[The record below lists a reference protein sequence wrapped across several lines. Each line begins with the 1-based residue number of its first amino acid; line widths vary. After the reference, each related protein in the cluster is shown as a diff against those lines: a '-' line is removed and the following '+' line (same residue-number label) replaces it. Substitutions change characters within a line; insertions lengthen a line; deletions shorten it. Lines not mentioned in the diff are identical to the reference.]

1 MKQLLQDV
9 KYVSEKVYKK
19 LSNQSTMFHYKFFP
33 SVENIFL
40 KSFALLICCSMIF
53 FLEARKLLIQ
63 YYPLKNQ
70 EQIMLF
76 MLM

>member
-33 SVENIFL
+33 SAENIFL
-40 KSFALLICCSMIF
+40 KSFALLIRCSMIF
-53 FLEARKLLIQ
+53 FWR
-63 YYPLKNQ
+63 Q
-70 EQIMLF
+70 ENF
-76 MLM
+76 